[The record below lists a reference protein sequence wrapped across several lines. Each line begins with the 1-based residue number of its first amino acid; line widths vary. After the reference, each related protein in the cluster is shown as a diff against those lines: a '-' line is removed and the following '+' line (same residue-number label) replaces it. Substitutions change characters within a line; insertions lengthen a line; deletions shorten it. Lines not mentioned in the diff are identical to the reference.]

1 LNLLSISVYFY
12 IPVLS
17 SYDMRTEQVRVEAKL
32 PKSILKVVAEIES
45 LIGCSRSE
53 VIRRALIQYVS
64 SEEVATL
71 RQIVE
76 ARD

>member
-12 IPVLS
+12 IPAHS
-17 SYDMRTEQVRVEAKL
+17 SYGMRTELVRVEAKL
-32 PKSILKVVAEIES
+32 PKSILKAVAEIES

-64 SEEVATL
+64 SDEVATL
-71 RQIVE
+71 RHIVE